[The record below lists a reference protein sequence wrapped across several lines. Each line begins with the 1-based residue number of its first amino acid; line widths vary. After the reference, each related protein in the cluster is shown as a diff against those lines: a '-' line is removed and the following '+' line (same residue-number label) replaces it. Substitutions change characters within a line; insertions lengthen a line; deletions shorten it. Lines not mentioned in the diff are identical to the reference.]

1 MTRLKLSDIT
11 DGKPVKLTIEIP
23 ARLHRR
29 LVDYGVVLNGGV
41 REEAPAPELLI
52 PPMLERFVASD
63 REFARA
69 RRRSNALP
77 DRSRM

>member
-29 LVDYGVVLNGGV
+29 LLFPLWREGRASLHVLG
-41 REEAPAPELLI
+41 RSLTPPEQQQQPAGRRDD
-52 PPMLERFVASD
+52 ERDFL
-63 REFARA
+63 ARA
-69 RRRSNALP
+69 AHV
-77 DRSRM
+77 

>member
-29 LVDYGVVLNGGV
+29 LIEYGTVLNGGV
-41 REEAPAPELLI
+41 SEGATVPELLI
-52 PPMLERFVASD
+52 PPMIERFVASD
-63 REFARA
+63 RDFAKA
-69 RRRSNALP
+69 RRGSRAL
-77 DRSRM
+77 SKQ